1 MLRASDLQKDG
12 TWAITVPTVDAN
24 GTIIEQ
30 GFNVPNDN
38 SVVKGALACS
48 ENNLIRQAF
57 RFLGESYGWGGLEKN
72 VDCSSFVQD
81 VYRSVGIQLPRDA
94 IRQEKAMARSISLKG
109 MDRAQR
115 LEILKKSKPGSLLFT
130 PTHVMMYLGVD
141 DKGEPIVIHALS
153 SYFTFDNNQ
162 TAKHYVQ
169 KVVVSDL
176 HFMNRNKIEMIDQLT
191 SVGNF

>member
-1 MLRASDLQKDG
+1 
-12 TWAITVPTVDAN
+12 
-24 GTIIEQ
+24 
-30 GFNVPNDN
+30 
-38 SVVKGALACS
+38 
-48 ENNLIRQAF
+48 
-57 RFLGESYGWGGLEKN
+57 
-72 VDCSSFVQD
+72 
-81 VYRSVGIQLPRDA
+81 
-94 IRQEKAMARSISLKG
+94 MARSISLKG